1 MLKDHPMSAP
11 APRTPMPRSPR
22 KPKGQGAE
30 RREEILDAAQSLF
43 AQKGVH
49 AVSTRQIAEVAGI
62 SQPALYAYFA
72 TKDEIAAELCVR
84 AFAILGER
92 MGGARVG
99 YTPTPENFER
109 CLRVYIDF
117 GLDHPDAYRVA
128 FMLEKSV
135 DGSFLEKTGQKPME
149 AGKAVFAV
157 FVEMVGEL
165 HAKGQMAGDDVMAA
179 TQSLWAGL
187 HGLVSLLIARP
198 EFPWIDREPLIAAHV
213 AMLRRGALK

>member
-1 MLKDHPMSAP
+1 MKSP
-11 APRTPMPRSPR
+11 ALRVPKSRSPR

-49 AVSTRQIAEVAGI
+49 AVSTRQIAEIAGI

-72 TKDEIAAELCVR
+72 TKDDIAAELCVR
-84 AFAILGER
+84 AFAILAER
-92 MGGARVG
+92 MAAARVG

-135 DGSFLEKTGQKPME
+135 DGSFLEKTGGRPMI
-149 AGKAVFAV
+149 AGKEVFAV

-165 HAKGQMAGDDVMAA
+165 HARGLMAGEDVMAA

-198 EFPWIDREPLIAAHV
+198 EFPWIDRERLIATHV

>member
-1 MLKDHPMSAP
+1 MTSPSPLFPGA
-11 APRTPMPRSPR
+11 RTPR

-30 RREEILDAAQSLF
+30 RREEILDAAQTLF

-49 AVSTRQIAEVAGI
+49 AVSTRQIAEIAGI

-72 TKDEIAAELCVR
+72 TKDDIAAELCVR
-84 AFAILGER
+84 AFAILGQR
-92 MGGARVG
+92 MAAARAAYVL
-99 YTPTPENFER
+99 TPENFER

-135 DGSFLEKTGQKPME
+135 DGSFLEKTGDRPML
-149 AGKAVFAV
+149 AGKEVFAV
-157 FVEMVGEL
+157 FVEMIGEL
-165 HAKGQMAGDDVMAA
+165 HAQGAMAGEDIMAA

-198 EFPWIDREPLIAAHV
+198 EFPWIDREALIATHV

>member
-1 MLKDHPMSAP
+1 MRSLPMQVAP
-11 APRTPMPRSPR
+11 KTRSPR

-49 AVSTRQIAEVAGI
+49 AVSTRQIAEIAGI
-62 SQPALYAYFA
+62 SQPALYAYFT
-72 TKDEIAAELCVR
+72 TKDDIAAELCVR
-84 AFAILGER
+84 AFAILSER
-92 MGGARVG
+92 MTAARVG
-99 YTPTPENFER
+99 YTPTPENFQR

-135 DGSFLEKTGQKPME
+135 DGSFLEKTGHKPMI
-149 AGKAVFAV
+149 AGKEVFAV
-157 FVEMVGEL
+157 FVEMVAEFHARGET
-165 HAKGQMAGDDVMAA
+165 ASDDAMAA
-179 TQSLWAGL
+179 SQSLWAGL

-198 EFPWIDREPLIAAHV
+198 EFPWIEREKLIATHV
-213 AMLRRGALK
+213 AMLARGALK

>member
-1 MLKDHPMSAP
+1 MK
-11 APRTPMPRSPR
+11 TRSPR

-49 AVSTRQIAEVAGI
+49 AVSTRQIAEIAGI

-72 TKDEIAAELCVR
+72 TKDDIAAELCVR
-84 AFAILGER
+84 AFAILGQK
-92 MGGARVG
+92 MAAARID

-117 GLDHPDAYRVA
+117 GLEHPDAYRVA

-135 DGSFLEKTGQKPME
+135 DGSFLEKTGGRPMI
-149 AGKAVFAV
+149 AGKEVFHV
-157 FVEMVGEL
+157 FVEMVSEL
-165 HAKGQMAGDDVMAA
+165 HTKGLMAGGDVMAA

-198 EFPWIDREPLIAAHV
+198 EFPWVDRAPLIATHV

>member
-1 MLKDHPMSAP
+1 MSSMRT
-11 APRTPMPRSPR
+11 PRTRSPR

-30 RREEILDAAQSLF
+30 RREEILDAAQTLF

-49 AVSTRQIAEVAGI
+49 AVSTRQIAEIAGI
-62 SQPALYAYFA
+62 SQPALYAYFT
-72 TKDEIAAELCVR
+72 TKDDIAAELCVR
-84 AFAILGER
+84 AFAILGQR
-92 MGGARVG
+92 MADARVG

-135 DGSFLEKTGQKPME
+135 DGSFLQKTGDRPMI
-149 AGKAVFAV
+149 AGKQVFQV

-165 HAKGQMAGDDVMAA
+165 HAKGRMAGDDAMAA
-179 TQSLWAGL
+179 TQALWAGL

-198 EFPWIDREPLIAAHV
+198 EFPWVEREQLIATHV

>member
-1 MLKDHPMSAP
+1 MKSP
-11 APRTPMPRSPR
+11 ALRVAKSRSPR

-49 AVSTRQIAEVAGI
+49 AVSTRQIAEIAGI

-72 TKDEIAAELCVR
+72 TKDDIAAELCVR
-84 AFAILGER
+84 AFAILAER
-92 MGGARVG
+92 MAAARVG

-135 DGSFLEKTGQKPME
+135 DGSFLEKTGGRPMI
-149 AGKAVFAV
+149 AGKEVFAV

-165 HAKGQMAGDDVMAA
+165 HARGATVEDDVMAA

-198 EFPWIDREPLIAAHV
+198 EFPWIERERLIATHV

>member
-1 MLKDHPMSAP
+1 MKSPQI
-11 APRTPMPRSPR
+11 RSPR

-43 AQKGVH
+43 AQKGVN
-49 AVSTRQIAEVAGI
+49 AVSTRQIAEIAGI

-72 TKDEIAAELCVR
+72 TKDDIAAELCVR
-84 AFAILGER
+84 AFAILGQR
-92 MGGARVG
+92 MDAARAD
-99 YTPTPENFER
+99 YTPTAADFER

-135 DGSFLEKTGQKPME
+135 DGSFLEKTGGKPME
-149 AGKAVFAV
+149 AGKAVFHV
-157 FVEMVGEL
+157 FVEMVGEM
-165 HAKGQMAGDDVMAA
+165 HAAGQLAGDDVMAA

-198 EFPWIDREPLIAAHV
+198 EFPWIEREALIAAHV
-213 AMLRRGALK
+213 AMLRRGALN

>member
-1 MLKDHPMSAP
+1 MKSPQ
-11 APRTPMPRSPR
+11 TRSPR
-22 KPKGQGAE
+22 KPKGHGAE

-49 AVSTRQIAEVAGI
+49 AVSTRQIAEIAGI
-62 SQPALYAYFA
+62 SQPALYAYFT
-72 TKDEIAAELCVR
+72 TKDDIAAELCVR
-84 AFAILGER
+84 AFAILGQR
-92 MGGARVG
+92 MADARVG
-99 YTPTPENFER
+99 YTPNTENFDR

-135 DGSFLEKTGQKPME
+135 DGSFLEKTGGKPMA
-149 AGKAVFAV
+149 AGKEVFQV

-165 HAKGQMAGDDVMAA
+165 HASGLMAGDDPMAA

-198 EFPWIDREPLIAAHV
+198 EFPWIERETLIATHV

>member
-1 MLKDHPMSAP
+1 MTLK
-11 APRTPMPRSPR
+11 TRSPR

-30 RREEILDAAQSLF
+30 RREEILDAALTLF
-43 AQKGVH
+43 GQKGVH
-49 AVSTRQIAEVAGI
+49 AVSTRQIAELAGI

-84 AFAILGER
+84 AFAILAER
-92 MGGARVG
+92 MAEARVDFA
-99 YTPTPENFER
+99 PTAECFER

-117 GLDHPDAYRVA
+117 GLDQPDAYRVA

-135 DGSFLEKTGQKPME
+135 DGSFLEKTGGRPME
-149 AGKAVFAV
+149 AGKEVFAT
-157 FVEMVGEL
+157 FVEVVGEL
-165 HAKGQMAGDDVMAA
+165 HAAGLLNGDDVNAA

-198 EFPWIDREPLIAAHV
+198 EFPWADREVLIATHV
-213 AMLRRGALK
+213 AMLRRGALKS

>member
-1 MLKDHPMSAP
+1 MRT
-11 APRTPMPRSPR
+11 PRTRSPR

-30 RREEILDAAQSLF
+30 RREEILDAAQALF
-43 AQKGVH
+43 GQKGVH
-49 AVSTRQIAEVAGI
+49 AVSTRQIAELAGI
-62 SQPALYAYFA
+62 SQPALYAYFT

-84 AFAILGER
+84 AFDILGQR
-92 MGGARVG
+92 MAAARVD
-99 YTPTPENFER
+99 YTPTPESFER

-135 DGSFLEKTGQKPME
+135 DGSFLEKTGGRPML
-149 AGKAVFAV
+149 AGKQVFHV

-165 HAKGQMAGDDVMAA
+165 HARGQMAGGDVMAA

-198 EFPWIDREPLIAAHV
+198 EFPWVEREQLIATHV
-213 AMLRRGALK
+213 AMLRRGALKSGA

>member
-1 MLKDHPMSAP
+1 MTSASP
-11 APRTPMPRSPR
+11 LSPGVRSPR

-30 RREEILDAAQSLF
+30 RREEILDAAQALF

-49 AVSTRQIAEVAGI
+49 AVSTRQIAELARI

-72 TKDEIAAELCVR
+72 TKDDIAAELCVR
-84 AFAILGER
+84 AFAILGQR
-92 MGGARVG
+92 MAAARAAYVL
-99 YTPTPENFER
+99 TPENFER

-135 DGSFLEKTGQKPME
+135 DGSFLEKTGGRPML
-149 AGKAVFAV
+149 AGREVFAV
-157 FVEMVGEL
+157 FVEMIGEL
-165 HAKGQMAGDDVMAA
+165 YAQGAMAGEDVMAA
-179 TQSLWAGL
+179 AQSLWAGL

-198 EFPWIDREPLIAAHV
+198 EFPWIEREALIAAHV

>member
-1 MLKDHPMSAP
+1 MK
-11 APRTPMPRSPR
+11 TRSPR

-30 RREEILDAAQSLF
+30 RREEILDAAQTLF
-43 AQKGVH
+43 GQKGVH
-49 AVSTRQIAEVAGI
+49 AVSTRQIAELAGI
-62 SQPALYAYFA
+62 SQPALYAYFT
-72 TKDEIAAELCVR
+72 TKDDIAAELCVR
-84 AFAILGER
+84 AFAILGQR
-92 MGGARVG
+92 MADARID
-99 YTPTPENFER
+99 YAPTPENFER

-135 DGSFLEKTGQKPME
+135 DGSFLEKTGDRPML
-149 AGKAVFAV
+149 AGKQVFHV

-165 HAKGQMAGDDVMAA
+165 HAKGAMAGDDVMAV

-198 EFPWIDREPLIAAHV
+198 EFPWVEREQLIATHV

>member
-1 MLKDHPMSAP
+1 MKSPQ
-11 APRTPMPRSPR
+11 TRSPR

-30 RREEILDAAQSLF
+30 RREEILDAAQGLF

-49 AVSTRQIAEVAGI
+49 AVSTRQIAEIAGI

-72 TKDEIAAELCVR
+72 TKDDIAAELCVR
-84 AFAILGER
+84 AFAILGQR
-92 MGGARVG
+92 MAQARVG
-99 YTPTPENFER
+99 YTPTTENFDR

-135 DGSFLEKTGQKPME
+135 DGSFLEKTGGRPMA
-149 AGKAVFAV
+149 AGREVFQV

-165 HAKGQMAGDDVMAA
+165 HAAGLMAGDDPMAA

-198 EFPWIDREPLIAAHV
+198 EFPWIERETLIAAHV

>member
-1 MLKDHPMSAP
+1 MKSPQ
-11 APRTPMPRSPR
+11 TRSPR

-49 AVSTRQIAEVAGI
+49 AVSTRQIAEIAGI

-72 TKDEIAAELCVR
+72 TKDDIAAELCVR
-84 AFAILGER
+84 AFAILSER
-92 MGGARVG
+92 MDAARVD
-99 YTPTPENFER
+99 YTPTAESFEK

-135 DGSFLEKTGQKPME
+135 DGSFLEKTGGKPMA
-149 AGKAVFAV
+149 AGKEVFHV
-157 FVEMVGEL
+157 FVEMVGEM
-165 HAKGQMAGDDVMAA
+165 HAEGHMAGDDVMAA

-198 EFPWIDREPLIAAHV
+198 EFPWIDREPLIATHV

>member
-1 MLKDHPMSAP
+1 
-11 APRTPMPRSPR
+11 MPRSPR

-135 DGSFLEKTGQKPME
+135 DGSFLEKAGQKPME

-165 HAKGQMAGDDVMAA
+165 HAQGSDGRRRR
-179 TQSLWAGL
+179 
-187 HGLVSLLIARP
+187 HGRDPESMGRAARP
-198 EFPWIDREPLIAAHV
+198 GLAADRPAGVPVDRSRAAD
-213 AMLRRGALK
+213 RGACGHAAAWGR

>member
-1 MLKDHPMSAP
+1 MTAP
-11 APRTPMPRSPR
+11 KTRSPR
-22 KPKGQGAE
+22 KRKGQGGE

-49 AVSTRQIAEVAGI
+49 AVSTRQIAEIAGI

-72 TKDEIAAELCVR
+72 TKDDIAAELCVR
-84 AFAILGER
+84 AFAILGQR
-92 MGGARVG
+92 MDQARAD
-99 YTPTPENFER
+99 YRPTPENFER

-135 DGSFLEKTGQKPME
+135 DGSFLKKTGGKPME
-149 AGKAVFAV
+149 AGKSVFAV
-157 FVEMVGEL
+157 FVEIVGEF
-165 HAKGQMAGDDVMAA
+165 HARGETVADDPMAA
-179 TQSLWAGL
+179 AQVLWAGL

-198 EFPWIDREPLIAAHV
+198 EFPWVERERLIATHV

>member
-1 MLKDHPMSAP
+1 MTTLK
-11 APRTPMPRSPR
+11 TRSPR

-30 RREEILDAAQSLF
+30 RREEILDAAQTLF

-49 AVSTRQIAEVAGI
+49 AVSTRQIAEIAGI
-62 SQPALYAYFA
+62 SQPALYAYFT
-72 TKDEIAAELCVR
+72 TKDDIAAELCVR
-84 AFAILGER
+84 AFAILGQR
-92 MGGARVG
+92 MAEARVG
-99 YTPTPENFER
+99 YTPTAENFER

-135 DGSFLEKTGQKPME
+135 DGSFLEKTGGKPMA
-149 AGKAVFAV
+149 AGKEVFHV
-157 FVEMVGEL
+157 FVEMVGEM
-165 HAKGQMAGDDVMAA
+165 HAKGLTVEADVMAA

-198 EFPWIDREPLIAAHV
+198 EFPWIDREPLIATHV